1 MRITEEIR
9 IFWGELTGW
18 QQVKI
23 CGIAGIV
30 LIVMLSGFVDSC
42 SSMREVRK
50 LEREAA
56 TAKRGADEAIAAAA
70 RIAAELRAAQEA
82 VRALE
87 ELRNAKANELE
98 EAKRNSGDALDNYNR
113 VRQQPRTDSP
123 DADTLCRELADL
135 GYPCK

>member
-1 MRITEEIR
+1 MRLTEEIR

-23 CGIAGIV
+23 CTAVG
-30 LIVMLSGFVDSC
+30 LLLLLMFSGWADSC

-56 TAKRGADEAIAAAA
+56 AAKRDADEAIAAAA

-113 VRQQPRTDSP
+113 VRQQPRTDNP